1 MITRN
6 SLLAVHSFCFAVQD
20 DADVATR
27 AIPELT
33 RLLNDNDP
41 VRITLFVTNLCKLIM
56 PDYTV
61 ISNTSLYQLHLIIPI
76 TPHHTSYTSY
86 TSYTS

>member
-1 MITRN
+1 MITLN
-6 SLLAVHSFCFAVQD
+6 SLLASHNVHSFCFAVQD

-41 VRITLFVTNLCKLIM
+41 VRIALFVTNLCKLIM
-56 PDYTV
+56 PD
-61 ISNTSLYQLHLIIPI
+61 LQL
-76 TPHHTSYTSY
+76 
-86 TSYTS
+86 